1 MEWINFFRFEV
12 VDKNYKIVYLG
23 DKPIN
28 VFISTKL
35 IGFDNTF
42 KTVRF
47 RFERKNHWFIPNL
60 DLRGCSTLSFRNMD
74 TKEYMFDKLVDRKLS
89 FTAKGQNIIC
99 VGLNKTGTT
108 SFTKAMEDLGYVK
121 YGEEHLFNFVSPDV
135 YFEDYGKVKSILD
148 NPQIN
153 LFQDMPFSFPNVYK
167 KIYELRPQD
176 LYVLT
181 LRKDAKS
188 WAKTCLRFWDC
199 LQNNDFRKDKSFI
212 RTIWPDESERQLVN
226 FLEPMFESWGLTSIE
241 NLEDKLIQI
250 YEKHKEECETFFKG
264 KKNFITVDI
273 EKKGELKKLTD
284 WLGIPN
290 KEEDFPWENRN
301 MKKL

>member
-1 MEWINFFRFEV
+1 MEWLKLFRFNII
-12 VDKNYKIVYLG
+12 DKKYKIVYLG
-23 DKPIN
+23 DEPIN
-28 VFISTKL
+28 VYISTKL
-35 IGFDNTF
+35 IGFDNPY
-42 KTVRF
+42 KTIRHK
-47 RFERKNHWFIPNL
+47 FEGKNHWFIPNL
-60 DLRGCSTLSFRNMD
+60 DLRGCSKISLRNVD
-74 TKEYMFDKLVDRKLS
+74 TDEYMFDKLIDKRLS
-89 FTAKGQNIIC
+89 LTAKGQNIIC

-108 SFTKAMEDLGYVK
+108 SFTKAIENLGYVK
-121 YGEEHLFNFVSPDV
+121 FDEENLFHFVQSEV
-135 YFEDYGKVKSILD
+135 YFDDYGKLNSILN

-181 LRKDAKS
+181 LRKDAES
-188 WAKTCLRFWDC
+188 WAKTCLRFWEC
-199 LQNNDFRKDKSFI
+199 LKIDNFRNDKSFI
-212 RTIWPDESERQLVN
+212 QTTWSDESKGQLIN
-226 FLEPMFESWGLTSIE
+226 HLEPMFESWGLTSLE
-241 NLEDKLIQI
+241 NLEEKLIQI
-250 YEKHKEECETFFKG
+250 YEKHKEDCELFFKN

-284 WLGIPN
+284 WLGTPN